1 MKSRFFSERKRPLKK
16 SVSNLK
22 AVFNLNDVNIISNP
36 TPHDK
41 LNSSRMKSN
50 NKTITNERDNDDD
63 AKRPK
68 VGYSGT
74 RNTEATSPR
83 SLATQ
88 TLNKLKTFSTGNDDS
103 SVDSLLSQNKGTE
116 EMSTYSSESE
126 DVPMTLSTPESSSSK
141 YTPESSSSKYI
152 PESSSSKYT
161 PLELQ
166 VVELKRKYPG
176 MILLVQNAYKYTFF
190 GEDAQVWGGE
200 KQIAG
205 KVLNICTTMYN
216 NFLTAVIPTMRLHVH
231 LRRLVEEGHKVGVV
245 NQVESSLTRST
256 SENKNI
262 VFNRQLVGVYSK
274 ATLIG
279 DDILSEV
286 LVNETCTTRTQ

>member
-1 MKSRFFSERKRPLKK
+1 MINKIKSDDKIITDARE
-16 SVSNLK
+16 
-22 AVFNLNDVNIISNP
+22 ND
-36 TPHDK
+36 
-41 LNSSRMKSN
+41 
-50 NKTITNERDNDDD
+50 ED

-68 VGYSGT
+68 VGYDGT
-74 RNTEATSPR
+74 RNTDSTSPR

-88 TLNKLKTFSTGNDDS
+88 TLNKLKTFSIGNDDGNA
-103 SVDSLLSQNKGTE
+103 DSLLSQTKETE

-126 DVPMTLSTPESSSSK
+126 DVPMTLMSTPGSSSSE
-141 YTPESSSSKYI
+141 YTS
-152 PESSSSKYT
+152 ESSSSKYT

-166 VVELKRKYPG
+166 VVELKRKHPG

-190 GEDAQVWGGE
+190 GEDA
-200 KQIAG
+200 QIAG

-231 LRRLVEEGHKVGVV
+231 LRRLVEEGYKVGVV

-279 DDILSEV
+279 DDILSKV
-286 LVNETCTTRTQ
+286 LVNETCTRRAQ

>member
-1 MKSRFFSERKRPLKK
+1 MFFPTKFETNILVLSTSSSSPFRLTTP
-16 SVSNLK
+16 
-22 AVFNLNDVNIISNP
+22 NIIVEGTAGFMGERFIFALSVGQAP
-36 TPHDK
+36 RSLSWP
-41 LNSSRMKSN
+41 SSRSLSWPSFPLSQLAKLPLSQLAKLPALSVGQAPRSLSWPSFPLSQLAKLPALGCAGREFAGMKSN
-50 NKTITNERDNDDD
+50 NKTITNERENDDD

-83 SLATQ
+83 SLDAQ

-103 SVDSLLSQNKGTE
+103 S
-116 EMSTYSSESE
+116 
-126 DVPMTLSTPESSSSK
+126 
-141 YTPESSSSKYI
+141 
-152 PESSSSKYT
+152 
-161 PLELQ
+161 
-166 VVELKRKYPG
+166 
-176 MILLVQNAYKYTFF
+176 
-190 GEDAQVWGGE
+190 
-200 KQIAG
+200 IAG